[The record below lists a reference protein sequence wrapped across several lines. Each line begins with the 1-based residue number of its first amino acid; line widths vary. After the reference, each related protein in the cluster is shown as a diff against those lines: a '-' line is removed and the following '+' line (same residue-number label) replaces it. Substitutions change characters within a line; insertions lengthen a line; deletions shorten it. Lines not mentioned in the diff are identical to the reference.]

1 MASGGTGGAGGAP
14 AADGRAPPPPPG
26 TERVWAEATSE
37 RGRKRQRDEES
48 TDTDSGEGGEIPES
62 VDGDR
67 TKEIKDES
75 ILSALLD
82 LTSHSSRF
90 DVEVVKNDVQ
100 QVLQWHLTDTA
111 RPTML
116 VFDTKYQRDKEYG
129 WSDDQKSQYLRTVM
143 AGRAST
149 PFVVNIVR
157 ATARL
162 MDGGHRLH
170 ALLSFYKNEVPMKV
184 GEALVYYEQ
193 LPEEDRRCFLSRK
206 LQVMEF
212 KSLPLKDEVESYIQL
227 NSGLVF
233 SLGERLH
240 ATHSFNPVTKLGDDV
255 VKNPDNEDMVKRLS
269 HSVGRDGTGKKKCG
283 RKDEFLAICYLVFNL
298 YFRKRGDLI
307 IPTLAERFMECILKL
322 NTEKDLN
329 NTSKHEG
336 KTLNECKEIVVN
348 LLRRTLQLY
357 GTVDGRATGQK
368 DLRRLVMCMM
378 FVRELSPEELDKAI
392 EEGLFAK
399 FLSDVH
405 SRHSASKRM
414 AVAGGKKGGEN
425 SLHDILTRNVDIKS
439 SDITHVV
446 QAYHRFCA
454 QPPPPPPPLAP
465 PQNP

>member
-75 ILSALLD
+75 ILSALVD

-90 DVEVVKNDVQ
+90 DVEVVKTEVQ
-100 QVLQWHLTDTA
+100 QVLQWHLTETA
-111 RPTML
+111 RTTKL

-170 ALLSFYKNEVPMKV
+170 ALLSFYNNEVPMKV
-184 GEALVYYEQ
+184 GEALVFFRQ
-193 LPEEDRRCFLSRK
+193 LPDADQRCFLSRK

-283 RKDEFLAICYLVFNL
+283 RKDEFLAICYLVFHL
-298 YFRKRGDLI
+298 YFRKRGDPI
-307 IPTLAERFMECILKL
+307 IPTLAERFMECILKF